1 MMVKRFLRLSGSIL
15 AAGGL
20 LVLAGCGTNL
30 LPTSLVSNESA
41 ADPLNSIVSGDVAE
55 AFRSFVGDLQVE
67 QGLPA
72 ASPLLSDEERATI
85 EALQTQLDSGE
96 ITAEAFAAGVDAAL
110 GDRAPR
116 AAFGGLGFF
125 GHPFGHGPRRH
136 VGQKLGLSDEQRAAA
151 EQIFRDTHQQIRLLR
166 LTALA
171 NIRLQLTD
179 EQRAKLD
186 ELRAERFASIRDGEP
201 LAPGALRER
210 FRGGRP
216 FGGPHGAGGP
226 FAGGPHGAG
235 GPFGGDGEIR
245 ERVRGFFAR
254 LATALNITDEQRTA
268 IQAIRT
274 QLRTDVQAAHQAA
287 RDQFKALLT
296 AEQLEILAEIEARIE
311 ERFGDKLAD
320 DEAGEDESKAAG
332 E

>member
-1 MMVKRFLRLSGSIL
+1 MMAQRFLRLSASVL
-15 AAGGL
+15 TVGGL
-20 LVLAGCGTNL
+20 LSFAGCGTNL
-30 LPTSLVSNESA
+30 LPTSLVSTDTA

-55 AFRSFVGDLQVE
+55 AFRSFVGDLQGE
-67 QGLPA
+67 QGVVTE
-72 ASPLLSDEERATI
+72 PLGLSDEERSAI
-85 EALQTQLDSGE
+85 EALQTQLDDGE
-96 ITAEAFAAGVDAAL
+96 ITAEAFAAGVDAVL
-110 GDRAPR
+110 GDIAPR

-136 VGQKLGLSDEQRAAA
+136 VGEKLGLSDEQKAAA

-171 NIRLQLTD
+171 NIRLQLTE

-210 FRGGRP
+210 FRGGPR
-216 FGGPHGAGGP
+216 GGGHP
-226 FAGGPHGAG
+226 FAGGN
-235 GPFGGDGEIR
+235 GEIR
-245 ERVRGFFAR
+245 ERVRGFFDR

-296 AEQLEILAEIEARIE
+296 AEQQEILAEIEARIE
-311 ERFGDKLAD
+311 ERFGAANEESGSSAEESTASDK
-320 DEAGEDESKAAG
+320 
-332 E
+332 